1 MNRKIRIT
9 IDIIIMAILVLIDQL
24 TKNWAVNNLK
34 DADPVILIKGVLQLY
49 YLPSGN
55 TGAAFGILSGHRI
68 LFLCIAAAVV
78 GVILFLLIRLP
89 IDRRFTVIRILLIF
103 IAAGGIGNMIDRF
116 VLTYVIDFIYFY
128 LINFPIF
135 NVADCY
141 VTVATIIL
149 ALLILFKYKEED
161 MKLLEK
167 SILKKDKT
175 GDE

>member
-9 IDIIIMAILVLIDQL
+9 IDIIIMAVLVLIDQL
-24 TKNWAVNNLK
+24 TKKWAVNNLK

-141 VTVATIIL
+141 VTVATISI
-149 ALLILFKYKEED
+149 ALLVIFKYKD
-161 MKLLEK
+161 DDLKVLEQSFRGK
-167 SILKKDKT
+167 N
-175 GDE
+175 E